1 MARTHQLTGSTVLV
15 TGAARGIGLATAERF
30 AAAGARVVLGDLD
43 DDLVDKAARSV
54 GRGAVGHRLD
64 VSDRASFAAFVAFAE
79 AEVGPVDVL
88 VNNAGIMPIAPLVQE
103 SDDATDRIL
112 DVNLRGVITGTKL
125 VVPGMIARGHGHVV
139 NVASGVGRIALP
151 HGATYSASKYAV
163 VGFTEAMRTE
173 LRPHGVDV
181 SAILPTVVATELGSG
196 IQATRGMRP
205 CRPEEVAD
213 TVVAVAQKPR
223 FETWVPR
230 HAKAIY
236 YGANLLP
243 RRAKDALGRALGTDD
258 VLAAADADARDGYEE
273 RAARS

>member
-30 AAAGARVVLGDLD
+30 AAAGVRVVLGDLD
-43 DDLVDKAARSV
+43 DDLVDKAARTI
-54 GRGAVGHRLD
+54 GRGALGLRLD
-64 VSDRASFAAFVAFAE
+64 VADRGSFAAFVERAQ

-88 VNNAGIMPIAPLVQE
+88 VNNAGIMPIAPLVEE
-103 SDDATDRIL
+103 SDDATDRII
-112 DVNLRGVITGTKL
+112 DVNLRGVVTGTKL
-125 VVPGMIARGHGHVV
+125 VVPGMVARGRGHVV
-139 NVASGVGRIALP
+139 NVASGVGRIALA

-181 SAILPTVVATELGSG
+181 SAVLPTVVATELGSG
-196 IQATRGMRP
+196 LQATRGMRP
-205 CRPEEVAD
+205 CRPEEVAA
-213 TVVAVAQKPR
+213 TIVAVAQRPR

-243 RRAKDALGRALGTDD
+243 RRAKDVLARSLGTDD
-258 VLAAADADARDGYEE
+258 LLAHADDEARSGYEQ

>member
-1 MARTHQLTGSTVLV
+1 MARTHQLTGATVLV
-15 TGAARGIGLATAERF
+15 TGAARGIGRATAERF
-30 AAAGARVVLGDLD
+30 ARAGATVVLGDLD
-43 DDLVDKAARSV
+43 DDLVDKAAREI
-54 GRGAVGHRLD
+54 GHGALGHRLD
-64 VSDRASFAAFVAFAE
+64 VSDRGSFASFVAFAE

-88 VNNAGIMPIAPLVQE
+88 VNNAGIMPVAPLVEE
-103 SDDATDRIL
+103 SDDATDRII

-125 VVPGMIARGHGHVV
+125 VVPSMVERGRGHVV

-181 SAILPTVVATELGSG
+181 SAILPTVVSTELGSG
-196 IQATRGMRP
+196 VHATRGMRP
-205 CRPEEVAD
+205 CRPEEVAEV
-213 TVVAVAQKPR
+213 VVAVAQRPA

-236 YGANLLP
+236 YGATLMP
-243 RRAKDALGRALGTDD
+243 RRVKDALGRVLGTDD
-258 VLAAADADARDGYEE
+258 VLAGADEEARSTYEQ